1 MHRMKLIAVVT
12 GSLGYGALLGWAL
25 TADAYDRR
33 VRQLEERVGLLE
45 QFGDSIMGLSSPALA
60 EAVEEM
66 KEAESWQLELPL
78 HGPEE
83 APEDETV
90 VTFVTEGD
98 SGTGDDDEVDEEKT
112 EAIRSNLQHVIDQ
125 YTASPEASEDFL
137 TKAVDAVKND
147 QTPPFVISQEKFA
160 WDEEE
165 GDEYEKQTIEYYPN
179 DRVALDEGD
188 VIDIAN
194 ILGWKNLKQF
204 GGESGNP
211 DVVFIRNRRLRIDF
225 EVVRQ
230 EENEPLPLHV
240 KYGMDKEDFE
250 ANRAAGTL
258 RLREEDRDQS

>member
-1 MHRMKLIAVVT
+1 MHRMKLIAVIT
-12 GSLGYGALLGWAL
+12 GSVGYGALLGWAL

-33 VRQLEERVGLLE
+33 VKQLEERVQLLE
-45 QFGDSIMGLSSPALA
+45 QFGDSILGLSSPALA
-60 EAVEEM
+60 SAIEDMEA
-66 KEAESWQLELPL
+66 ADSFQLELPL

-98 SGTGDDDEVDEEKT
+98 SGTDGGGEVDEEET

-125 YTASPEASEDFL
+125 YTASPEASEEFL
-137 TKAVDAVKND
+137 NKAVDAVRND
-147 QTPPFVISQEKFA
+147 QTPPFVISQEKYA

-165 GDEYEKQTIEYYPN
+165 GDEFEKQTIEYYPN
-179 DRVALDEGD
+179 DRVALDEDD

-194 ILGWKNLKQF
+194 ILGWKNLRQF

-230 EENEPLPLHV
+230 DESEPLPLHV
-240 KYGMDKEDFE
+240 KYGMDKEDFD

-258 RLREEDRDQS
+258 RLREEDRDQP